1 MEAFAIEN
9 LSFTY
14 PDRIRP
20 ALYQISASVETGS
33 FVVVIGGSGS
43 GKTTLLRNL
52 KGPLTPSGIK
62 EGEVVFFGKKLG
74 ELTDTEQ
81 AKRIGYVFQNPDHQI
96 VTDKVWHE
104 LAFGLESLGMD
115 QETIR
120 LRVTEMASFFGIQ
133 DWFYKKVSELSGGQK
148 QILNLASVMV
158 LQPDVLLLDEPTS
171 QLDPIAAGEF
181 LSMVEKI
188 NREIGTTVILSEHRL
203 DEVLAVADR
212 VWVLENGSLFSDD
225 TPENTGAI
233 LAAKNHPMFQ
243 AMPAPLKIYGELY
256 EEGFRQ
262 DLSCPVTVR
271 DGRTWLS
278 EVFRDNVPMP
288 DGLDIPEAFHFSGTE
303 PAVSMQEVWFRYGKE
318 EKDVIR
324 DFSLQVYPG
333 ELFCLVG
340 GNGTGK
346 TTALRLMAE
355 LQKPYRGKTFCR
367 GKVALLPQNPQALF
381 VKATVREDLE
391 EVFSEQAKG
400 EKPNREEIQ
409 ERMQEV
415 AENMGLLPLLSVH
428 PYDLSGGEQQR
439 AALAKLLLTRPDIL
453 LLDEPTK
460 GLDRFFQDRLAH
472 ILKELTAQGIT
483 IIIVSHDIEFCGRY
497 GDRCAMIF
505 QGNIITTGP
514 PRTFFSGNSFYTTA
528 ANRMSRHLLQR
539 AVTPEEVVELVRE
552 NFGIKKPERVSVERD
567 QNKGRKDGAK
577 SGVGSGS
584 VLEPTP
590 KEGSDPVESH
600 HPGSDPE
607 PTPKVVS
614 DPRPLSFRVKLWMG
628 CSLALIPLTLWL
640 GTYWLD
646 DRKYY
651 AMSFLLVA
659 YTLVP
664 FFAMFEGR
672 KPQAREIMVIA
683 VLITLGVLGRAA
695 FFMVPQFKPILALVI
710 LAGLTLGSP
719 AGFMTGAMTAF
730 VSNFFF
736 GQGPWTPW
744 QMAALGLV
752 GFLAGLLAEKKVLNG
767 NRRGVIVFGALAS
780 FLLYGL
786 IVDLWTVL
794 ALHPGGSLWQWAL
807 TVYGLALPFNL
818 LNTGATVIFLWFL
831 TKPMVEKIQRIKKK
845 YGLVY
850 SGA

>member
-1 MEAFAIEN
+1 MEAFTIKN

-14 PDRIRP
+14 PGRIEP
-20 ALYQISASVETGS
+20 ALSNISVSIEEGS

-52 KGPLTPSGIK
+52 KGPLTPFGEK
-62 EGEVVFFGKKLG
+62 EGDVWFFRKKLV
-74 ELTDTEQ
+74 ELTEEEQ
-81 AKRIGYVFQNPDHQI
+81 ARRIGYVFQNPDHQI

-133 DWFYKKVSELSGGQK
+133 DWFYKKVAELSGGQK

-188 NREIGTTVILSEHRL
+188 NREIGTTVIISEHRL

-212 VWVLENGSLFSDD
+212 VWVLEQGALFSQD

-233 LAAKNHPMFQ
+233 LAAGNHPMSR

-262 DLSCPVTVR
+262 ELSCPVTVR
-271 DGRTWLS
+271 DGRKWLS
-278 EVFRDNVPMP
+278 EVFQEKT
-288 DGLDIPEAFHFSGTE
+288 PEPGELPLPEPYRFSGRE
-303 PAVSMQEVWFRYGKE
+303 PALSMKEVWFRYGKE

-346 TTALRLMAE
+346 TTALRLMAA
-355 LQKPYRGKTFCR
+355 LQKPYRGKITHD

-381 VKATVREDLE
+381 VKSTVEEDLE
-391 EVFSEQAKG
+391 EVFSRWKKEGKTDLENTKG
-400 EKPNREEIQ
+400 QIR
-409 ERMQEV
+409 EV
-415 AENMGLLPLLSVH
+415 AKKMGLLSLLTAH

-439 AALAKLLLTRPDIL
+439 LALAKLLLTQPDIL

-460 GLDRFFQDRLAH
+460 GLDRFFQDRLAQ
-472 ILKELTAQGIT
+472 ILKELVAQGIT
-483 IIIVSHDIEFCGRY
+483 IIMVSHDIEFCGRY
-497 GDRCAMIF
+497 GDRCAMMF
-505 QGNIITTGP
+505 QGNLTTSGP

-528 ANRMSRHLLQR
+528 ANRMSRHLLHR
-539 AVTPEEVVELVRE
+539 AVTPEEVVGLIRE
-552 NFGIKKPERVSVERD
+552 NFGLKKPECFFDEEDGSGIRD
-567 QNKGRKDGAK
+567 QNNWPKDEPE
-577 SGVGSGS
+577 SGVGSR
-584 VLEPTP
+584 T
-590 KEGSDPVESH
+590 
-600 HPGSDPE
+600 DPE
-607 PTPKVVS
+607 PTPKVGA
-614 DPRPLSFRVKLWMG
+614 DPRPLSFQVKLWMG

-640 GTYWLD
+640 GTFWLD

-651 AMSFLLVA
+651 AMSFLLVT
-659 YTLVP
+659 YTLIP
-664 FFAMFEGR
+664 FFAVFEGR

-695 FFMVPQFKPILALVI
+695 FFMVPQFKPVLALVI

-752 GFLAGLLAEKKVLNG
+752 GFLAGRLAEKKVLTG

-780 FLLYGL
+780 FFLYGL
-786 IVDLWTVL
+786 VVDLWTLL
-794 ALHPGGSLWQWAL
+794 ALNPGGSFWQWAL

-831 TKPMVEKIQRIKKK
+831 TKPVVEKIQRIKKK